1 MLMKATKVC
10 KQKCFFQ
17 VFFCPA
23 DDPQT
28 LMQKMH
34 QGSTRQTESV
44 DHRAGRNIKSFFPYK
59 DRLARSLM
67 S

>member
-28 LMQKMH
+28 LMQKVPG
-34 QGSTRQTESV
+34 QYPANRK
-44 DHRAGRNIKSFFPYK
+44 R
-59 DRLARSLM
+59 RS
-67 S
+67 

>member
-1 MLMKATKVC
+1 MKATKVC

-28 LMQKMH
+28 LMQKAPG
-34 QGSTRQTESV
+34 QYPANRKG